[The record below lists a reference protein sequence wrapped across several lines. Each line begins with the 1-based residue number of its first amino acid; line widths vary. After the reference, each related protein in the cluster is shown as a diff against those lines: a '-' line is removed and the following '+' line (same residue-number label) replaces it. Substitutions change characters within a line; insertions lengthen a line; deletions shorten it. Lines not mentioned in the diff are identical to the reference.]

1 MDLLFLWLKKQKRE
15 EAMTQESEVTIRK
28 FEAKDRQA
36 VRQIVHD
43 TALLGEPAGLFFDG
57 QEVISDAFSLYFT
70 DYEPGSCFVALV
82 RGQVIGYLIG
92 ARKKIISE
100 EILREKIALPLFFK
114 ALKAGI
120 FLKVKNLIF
129 IFSCLIDLLRNGVK
143 TPDFNRKYPAT
154 FHINIKQG
162 FRGQNTGSGLISA
175 YLDYLKREGVPG
187 VHLATMSDQAA
198 NFFLLQGFKIL
209 YKGKRSYFRHI
220 LHRDVPLYI
229 FGKLL

>member
-1 MDLLFLWLKKQKRE
+1 LAQK
-15 EAMTQESEVTIRK
+15 TPVIIRK
-28 FEAKDRQA
+28 FEAIDREA
-36 VRQIVHD
+36 VRQIVYD
-43 TALLGEPAGLFFDG
+43 TALMGEPAGLFFNG

-82 RGQVIGYLIG
+82 CGQVIGYLIG
-92 ARKKIISE
+92 ARKKIASE
-100 EILREKIALPLFFK
+100 KILRDKIALPLFFK

-120 FLKVKNLIF
+120 FLKARNLIF
-129 IFSCLIDLLRNGVK
+129 IFSCLMDWLKNGAK
-143 TPDFNRKYPAT
+143 TPDFSQEYPAT
-154 FHINIKQG
+154 FHINLKPG
-162 FRGQNTGSGLISA
+162 FRGQNIGSGLISA
-175 YLDYLKREGVPG
+175 YLDYLKTEEVPG

-198 NFFLLQGFKIL
+198 GFFLGQGFKML